1 MIELYEKAKVEV
13 SIIIP
18 VYNSGKYLVKCLD
31 SILKQEK
38 CNIEIIIIN
47 DGSTDNSHKIIEEY
61 QILDSRIIYL
71 YKDNGGLSSARNAG
85 IKLATGEYILHVDSD
100 DWIEKDYC
108 IDSYLFA
115 KKNGLDIVITD
126 MYTDYSNG
134 DSKYTFGVKNNKKQI
149 MDYLYVLDLWC
160 NNDLIS
166 NCCNK
171 LIKRE
176 LYLKNKIMHPENI
189 TLGEDLVTTIRLIA
203 KSSKIGS
210 LKKPYYHYVQYSS
223 SIMNNNGAT
232 RIYELE
238 CVFNIINNYLI
249 ENGINKDTNFISII
263 NYTYILSIS
272 NVINDPYYHNI
283 ISTYI
288 ALFKKTKIPFNIKN
302 TPYFIYK
309 LVISYNDNFKLV
321 FKLNRLLIRSIKYLK
336 SKKK

>member
-1 MIELYEKAKVEV
+1 MIERFEKEKVEV

-18 VYNSGKYLVKCLD
+18 VYNSGKYLIKCLD
-31 SILKQEK
+31 SILKQEG
-38 CNIEIIIIN
+38 CSIEIIIIN
-47 DGSTDNSHKIIEEY
+47 DGSTDNSCEIIEEFKD
-61 QILDSRIIYL
+61 LDSRIISL

-108 IDSYLFA
+108 LDSYSFA

-126 MYTDYSNG
+126 MYTDYSDG

-149 MDYLYVLDLWC
+149 MDNLEVLDLWC
-160 NNDLIS
+160 DNNLIS

-176 LYLKNKIMHPENI
+176 LYLNNKIIHPEDI

-210 LKKPYYHYVQYSS
+210 LKKPYYHYVQYTS
-223 SIMNNNGAT
+223 SIMNNNGAA
-232 RIYELE
+232 RVYELE
-238 CVFNIINNYLI
+238 RVFNIINNYLI
-249 ENGINKDTNFISII
+249 ENGINKNTDFISII

-272 NVINDPYYHNI
+272 NVIDDPYYYNI
-283 ISTYI
+283 ISSYI

-302 TPYFIYK
+302 IPYFIYK
-309 LVISYNDNFKLV
+309 LIIRYNDNFKLV
-321 FKLNRLLIRSIKYLK
+321 FKLNRLLISSVKYLK
-336 SKKK
+336 SKKQ